1 MKKNELIKQKFKKTN
16 LVESIA
22 KYQIYYQIALGI
34 LVKDSCFDKDE
45 MALKLQELQLDIDI
59 ENILNIIVKLINTFY
74 EEKEFE
80 EIFEENIKLNAFLH
94 SLKDF
99 MTKNSDLT
107 EKTFEVYQQK
117 IMNDEF
123 FDIKMQLHFQE
134 ELEERKTYWENLITP
149 KIAMDLEES
158 ALKMI

>member
-80 EIFEENIKLNAFLH
+80 EIFEDNIKLNAFLH

-123 FDIKMQLHFQE
+123 FDIRMQLHFQE
-134 ELEERKTYWENLITP
+134 ELEERKAYWENLITP

>member
-80 EIFEENIKLNAFLH
+80 EIFEDNIKLNAFLH

-99 MTKNSDLT
+99 ITKNSDLT

-117 IMNDEF
+117 IMNDKF
-123 FDIKMQLHFQE
+123 FDIRMQLHFQE
-134 ELEERKTYWENLITP
+134 ELEERKAYWENLITP

>member
-80 EIFEENIKLNAFLH
+80 EIFEDNIKLNAFLH

-107 EKTFEVYQQK
+107 EKTFEIYQQK

-123 FDIKMQLHFQE
+123 FDIRMQLHFQE
-134 ELEERKTYWENLITP
+134 ELEERKAYWENLITP